1 MQPWRRFGDSM
12 KLPRRRFLH
21 RLAAAGITTLA
32 TSGLWGACRQRQPLE
47 PADRPL
53 FTATPGPMPAARA
66 TSSPAL
72 TETPREGEIQL
83 PAPRTEGSMSLEEAL
98 SRRRSLRSYY
108 PNRPVSLHD
117 LAQLFWAAQGE
128 TARWGGR
135 TAPSAGA
142 LYPLEL
148 YAATDRQVWHYL
160 VDRHHAEA
168 IAQEDIRDALWEAGL
183 HQYPLAMAPVI
194 FVMTAI
200 FQRTARKYG
209 DRSERYVKLEAG
221 HAAENLLLQAV
232 ALGLGAVVVGAFYD
246 EQVAA
251 ALRLPEDEQPL
262 YLIPVGHPTQ

>member
-1 MQPWRRFGDSM
+1 MQPWHRFGDGK

-32 TSGLWGACRQRQPLE
+32 GSGLWSGCSQLQSLKPTELPRIN
-47 PADRPL
+47 
-53 FTATPGPMPAARA
+53 ATPSTMPAISA
-66 TSSPAL
+66 TRSPAP
-72 TETPREGEIQL
+72 TETLREEEIQL
-83 PAPRTEGSMSLEEAL
+83 PAPRTEGSMSVEEAL

-108 PNRPVSLHD
+108 ANRPVSLRD
-117 LAQLFWAAQGE
+117 MAQLFWAAQGV
-128 TARWGGR
+128 TVHWGGR

-148 YAATDRQVWHYL
+148 YAATDKCVWHYL
-160 VDRHHAEA
+160 ADRHHAEA
-168 IAQEDIRDALWEAGL
+168 IAQEDIRDALWKAGL
-183 HQYPLAMAPVI
+183 QQYPLAMAPVI
-194 FVMTAI
+194 FVMTAF

-209 DRSERYVKLEAG
+209 DRAKRYVKLEAG
-221 HAAENLLLQAV
+221 HSAENLLLQAV

-246 EQVAA
+246 EQVSA